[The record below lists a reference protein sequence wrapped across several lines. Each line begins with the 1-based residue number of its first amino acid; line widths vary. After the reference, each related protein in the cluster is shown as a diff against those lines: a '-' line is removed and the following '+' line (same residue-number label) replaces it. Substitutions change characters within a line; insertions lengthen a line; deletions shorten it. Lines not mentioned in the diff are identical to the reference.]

1 MANETFSAISQ
12 PGAFPGLGAQTSAWA
27 SYVVAALLL
36 VSLAYS
42 RRDKYRDVPDV
53 TPSRPFELTD
63 SRKRKEFLAK
73 SREIL
78 AQGSKRYG
86 DQPYKVTAEM
96 GQILVL
102 PPQYVAELK
111 NNPAL
116 DLTAFVQKILVH
128 AYLPGFEPFG
138 AAEATVKIIPKYV
151 NKKLG
156 KSKSLTR
163 LLCLLEQKQI
173 LTLIRKIYRAFIGRN
188 QSGPVGYFYRFQ
200 SILRLASR
208 MSSRIFMGKDICKDP
223 VWFKALLD
231 YISDIGAQRN
241 IISGW
246 PLSLRPIIYRLVPA
260 SFRIKRK
267 LQKCR
272 DVLKPHLERRAAIIK
287 DALARGE
294 PNPFDDSIQWYEN
307 EVGDGE
313 KDHAVFQIG
322 IFLVA
327 IPNTA
332 DTLMQ
337 TLHHLAL
344 NPEYISVMREEVIR
358 VIGTHGLNKA
368 ALQKL
373 DFMDSCLKESVR
385 LRPVLTLYFQRM
397 ALQDVT
403 MSNGFTIKKGTVLG
417 MDGTRMMMD
426 EDIYPEPERYNPRR
440 FMEMRKLPSGASKAP
455 MVTVTPEHHA
465 FGHGIHSCPGR
476 FFVTTA
482 LKIALAHMVLKYDWK
497 VAEGYEDAKPRVMG
511 IRYLASNVKLQ
522 VRRRKEEL
530 DLDSLAAQTK

>member
-36 VSLAYS
+36 ASLAYS
-42 RRDKYRDVPDV
+42 RRDKYRGVPDV

-156 KSKSLTR
+156 KSKSPIR

-173 LTLIRKIYRAFIGRN
+173 LTLIRKIYRWTEIDAF
-188 QSGPVGYFYRFQ
+188 

-373 DFMDSCLKESVR
+373 DFMDSCLKES
-385 LRPVLTLYFQRM
+385 
-397 ALQDVT
+397 DVT

-455 MVTVTPEHHA
+455 MVTVTPDHHA

-511 IRYLASNVKLQ
+511 MRYLASNVKLQ

>member
-1 MANETFSAISQ
+1 
-12 PGAFPGLGAQTSAWA
+12 
-27 SYVVAALLL
+27 
-36 VSLAYS
+36 
-42 RRDKYRDVPDV
+42 
-53 TPSRPFELTD
+53 
-63 SRKRKEFLAK
+63 
-73 SREIL
+73 
-78 AQGSKRYG
+78 
-86 DQPYKVTAEM
+86 
-96 GQILVL
+96 
-102 PPQYVAELK
+102 
-111 NNPAL
+111 
-116 DLTAFVQKILVH
+116 
-128 AYLPGFEPFG
+128 
-138 AAEATVKIIPKYV
+138 
-151 NKKLG
+151 
-156 KSKSLTR
+156 
-163 LLCLLEQKQI
+163 
-173 LTLIRKIYRAFIGRN
+173 
-188 QSGPVGYFYRFQ
+188 
-200 SILRLASR
+200 
-208 MSSRIFMGKDICKDP
+208 MGKDICKDP

-385 LRPVLTLYFQRM
+385 LRPVLTCKHFFFSFFLFCFLPRRLCRLKKSNLNFSIQVYFQRM

-455 MVTVTPEHHA
+455 MVTVTPDHHA

-511 IRYLASNVKLQ
+511 MRYLASNVKLQ

>member
-42 RRDKYRDVPDV
+42 RRDKYRGVPDV

-138 AAEATVKIIPKYV
+138 AAEATVKIMPKYV

-156 KSKSLTR
+156 NLALSDIFTDSKDWT
-163 LLCLLEQKQI
+163 EI
-173 LTLIRKIYRAFIGRN
+173 DAF
-188 QSGPVGYFYRFQ
+188 

-208 MSSRIFMGKDICKDP
+208 MSSRIFMGKDICQDP

-260 SFRIKRK
+260 SFRIKKK

-455 MVTVTPEHHA
+455 MVTVTPDHHA

-497 VAEGYEDAKPRVMG
+497 VAEGYEDAKPRAMG